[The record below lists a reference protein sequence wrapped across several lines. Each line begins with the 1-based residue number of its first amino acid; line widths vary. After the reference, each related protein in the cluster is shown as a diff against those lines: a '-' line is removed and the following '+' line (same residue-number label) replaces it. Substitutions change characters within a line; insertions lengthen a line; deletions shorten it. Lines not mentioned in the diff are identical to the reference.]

1 MFTDIALHPDLES
14 NLASSGYIEATEV
27 QQRAVPLLL
36 EGQDLL
42 VSAPT
47 GSGKTGNYGVRSCIV
62 HSGLA
67 FSFGHTLLN

>member
-14 NLASSGYIEATEV
+14 NPASSGYIEATEV

-47 GSGKTGNYGVRSCIV
+47 GSGKTGDRKSTRLNS
-62 HSGLA
+62 S
-67 FSFGHTLLN
+67 HTEQSRMPSSA